1 MFTTIEITAMAQRI
15 KAGLNCRVF
24 LFGSYAW
31 GSPNEDSDLDFA
43 VVVPDDEYV
52 RRIDIKARKLA
63 QHGLI
68 PIDVLAYRSSTF
80 KSSVQG
86 TLSFEIRTK
95 GVEL

>member
-1 MFTTIEITAMAQRI
+1 M
-15 KAGLNCRVF
+15 F

-43 VVVPDDEYV
+43 VVAPDDEYV
-52 RRIDIKARKLA
+52 RRIDIKARKLN

-80 KSSVQG
+80 ESSVQERFP
-86 TLSFEIRTK
+86 LRFVQKEWSFEDRHQKSRHIP
-95 GVEL
+95 GAENF